1 MSETVKLT
9 QEELQKLGEIQQVM
23 QNITFEYGNI
33 ELTRKALEDR
43 VTRVDQALA
52 QIREQ
57 EQSFAKEI
65 EEKYGRGSINLQ
77 DGTFL
82 PLEVPAEESTQEGP
96 TE

>member
-65 EEKYGRGSINLQ
+65 EDKYGRGSINLQ